1 MCQQSSKQLS
11 LPWVKVGPTG
21 RIRHVTFRSFS
32 LSLSPYVLS
41 LVLALLSAFHGCS
54 TVFMAT
60 FHNYAYYF
68 LMSVGLREPPFG
80 LAVSFSILHA
90 PGCRHQAPPPPP
102 TQVGLGLPV
111 CSFMCSQAAHLKIAF
126 VMTFSWWP
134 LRLLLAFFPSPFSHS
149 HLPWHLQQL
158 QRLTQSW
165 LSVASVQCSI
175 FIENQF
181 SCPSLPGSMVAWHYN
196 GTF

>member
-21 RIRHVTFRSFS
+21 RIRHVTFRSLP
-32 LSLSPYVLS
+32 LSLSRYVLS

-90 PGCRHQAPPPPP
+90 PGSRHQAPPPPP

-134 LRLLLAFFPSPFSHS
+134 LRLLFAFFPSPFSL
-149 HLPWHLQQL
+149 LPFPSPLAPATAATSNAKL
-158 QRLTQSW
+158 IKRRQRP
-165 LSVASVQCSI
+165 VFYFHRKSI
-175 FIENQF
+175 FLPI
-181 SCPSLPGSMVAWHYN
+181 PSRIHGGVAL
-196 GTF
+196 